1 MTTNTYAIETDHVFR
16 SFDKTVVVND
26 LSLRVRRGSIYGFL
40 GRNGAGKT
48 TTIKML
54 AGLIWP
60 DRGEIRVNG
69 VSPANFT
76 IEDRWKIGYVSER
89 QILNP
94 CMRVGKLIEF
104 TSGFYPDWDHPACE
118 RILKRFKIDPSKRV
132 GALSLGMTRQV
143 AFLLAV
149 AQKPDI
155 LILDEPAAN
164 LDVVARREFL
174 DEVMDLL
181 REDAKTV
188 LFSSHILSDVE
199 RIADEIGI
207 IAEGKLKI
215 SEPLD
220 MLKETVKK
228 VRFYNF
234 SGGTNGF
241 VLADAFQFSKSN
253 NEVLATVRVA
263 NEAVVQE
270 IAASHRCQYEL
281 IPLNLE
287 DIFVEIVR
295 EPKATV

>member
-1 MTTNTYAIETDHVFR
+1 MTMNSNAIETSHVSR
-16 SFDKTVVVND
+16 SFANTVVVED
-26 LSLRVRRGSIYGFL
+26 LNLRVRRGSIYGFL

-60 DRGEIRVNG
+60 DKGDILVNG
-69 VSPANFT
+69 VAPAHFT
-76 IEDRWKIGYVSER
+76 AADRWKIGYVSER

-94 CMRVGKLIEF
+94 FMRVGRLIEF
-104 TSGFYPDWDHPACE
+104 TANFYPDWDFAACD
-118 RILKRFKIDPSKRV
+118 RILKRFKIDPDKRV
-132 GALSLGMTRQV
+132 RALSMGMARQV

-149 AQKPDI
+149 AQGPDL

-174 DEVMDLL
+174 DEVLDLL
-181 REDAKTV
+181 RENERTV

-199 RIADEIGI
+199 RVADEIGI
-207 IAEGKLKI
+207 IADGKLKI

-220 MLKETVKK
+220 RLKDTVKK
-228 VRFYNF
+228 VRFYGFN
-234 SGGTNGF
+234 GGTNGF
-241 VLADAFQFSKSN
+241 AIPDAFQFAKSRD
-253 NEVLATVRVA
+253 EASATLRV
-263 NEAVVQE
+263 EREGMLQE
-270 IAASHRCQYEL
+270 IAAAHRCQYEV

-295 EPKATV
+295 EPAQTT